1 MGKPKSTST
10 KIKIHWWE
18 DAYGRNTCH
27 KNEDKLSF
35 KESLLGELQLR
46 PDGYYYLLINNW
58 TTDDQFKDRAV
69 GPYKHIAAA
78 RRALEAAVGGE
89 PITTWD

>member
-1 MGKPKSTST
+1 MGKPKTASM
-10 KIKIHWWE
+10 KIHWWE
-18 DAYGRNTCH
+18 DAYGRHTCH
-27 KNEDKLSF
+27 KNDAGLSF
-35 KESLLGELQLR
+35 KESILGELQLR
-46 PDGYYYLLINNW
+46 SDGYYYLLINNW

-69 GPYKHIAAA
+69 GPYKHVMTA